1 MWSCSLCLGGVE
13 APREQPVGSQV
24 PHPVRKVAGCR
35 CGRALLL
42 WRVWEVAFGDC
53 RPRTSLAEPHPGEAA
68 LRSGSG
74 ALPHG
79 TPGPGPE
86 QAVGVG
92 ADGARPGFQSWRP
105 FSPCR
110 LTWLRGD
117 AVTVEWDVG
126 ESPNEVVKAPREFC
140 SVAHVPGRILTQAIA
155 GGGEGVRFRAAALS
169 PSKPKTGG
177 LSWARPPGSRSPASQ
192 GPCLGGEE
200 HLAGQLGTSVT
211 RTLSGRGCGL
221 ALPRTSSVT
230 SDR

>member
-1 MWSCSLCLGGVE
+1 MEPQGLAQSRQSEWVLM
-13 APREQPVGSQV
+13 V
-24 PHPVRKVAGCR
+24 PDLDSSP
-35 CGRALLL
+35 
-42 WRVWEVAFGDC
+42 
-53 RPRTSLAEPHPGEAA
+53 
-68 LRSGSG
+68 
-74 ALPHG
+74 
-79 TPGPGPE
+79 
-86 QAVGVG
+86 
-92 ADGARPGFQSWRP
+92 GARSHRAGSPGS
-105 FSPCR
+105 
-110 LTWLRGD
+110 GD

-211 RTLSGRGCGL
+211 RTLSGRGYGL